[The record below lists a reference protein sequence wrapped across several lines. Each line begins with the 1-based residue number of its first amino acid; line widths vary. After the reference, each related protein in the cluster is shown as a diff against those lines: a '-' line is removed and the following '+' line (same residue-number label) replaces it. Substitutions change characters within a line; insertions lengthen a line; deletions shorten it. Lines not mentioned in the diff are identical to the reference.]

1 MSEQTGQNIE
11 VSDAPEQAPPKY
23 SRFHAFAQHGEHAQR
38 AYNSLSDLPESFQH
52 EFLKTLDENPS
63 LNVEDLASR
72 VRAKAEGR
80 AMPEPDEGEKKPA
93 KPTEAAEAKSTEDE
107 PKKELLLSPNPTAP
121 DKTNEQVSALE
132 AKVGELGSKIDDL
145 EKSAKV
151 AASGVQLR
159 LVAIETELD
168 RLRGER
174 GNPAEQSSPARRVQ
188 NSETLPTK
196 REMVVNLVAALVF
209 VASIVVAAAYVNQ
222 WPAGV
227 W

>member
-1 MSEQTGQNIE
+1 MSEQTGQDTE

-63 LNVEDLASR
+63 SNIEELASR
-72 VRAKAEGR
+72 IRAKAEGR
-80 AMPEPDEGEKKPA
+80 AVPEPDEGEKQPAAPA
-93 KPTEAAEAKSTEDE
+93 KAAEAKSTEDE
-107 PKKELLLSPNPTAP
+107 PQKELLLSPAPNAP

-132 AKVGELGSKIDDL
+132 AKVGELTSKIDDL

-168 RLRGER
+168 RLRGQR
-174 GNPAEQSSPARRVQ
+174 GNPTEQSAPTYRVQ
-188 NSETLPTK
+188 HSETLPSR
-196 REMVVNLVAALVF
+196 REMLVNLAVALVF
-209 VASIVVAAAYVNQ
+209 VASIAVAAAYVNQ